1 VVLSALVPMFYRLLS
16 TMISTQIAGV
26 DLPFYTWVGIFLVFV
41 GSLLFLLSPGVPTK
55 EVSSQANSGNEK
67 KGA

>member
-1 VVLSALVPMFYRLLS
+1 MFYRLLS

-26 DLPFYTWVGIFLVFV
+26 DLPFYTWIGIFLVFV
-41 GSLLFLLSPGVPTK
+41 GSLLFLLSPGAPTK
-55 EVSSQANSGNEK
+55 EVSQSQANSGNEK